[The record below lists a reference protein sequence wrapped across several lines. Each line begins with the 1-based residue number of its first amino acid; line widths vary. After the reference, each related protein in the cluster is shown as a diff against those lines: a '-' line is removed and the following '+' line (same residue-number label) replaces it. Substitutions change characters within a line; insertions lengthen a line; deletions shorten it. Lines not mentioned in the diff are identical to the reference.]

1 MRTLAGNE
9 AIIPCFSH
17 FNGIKYDTSRK
28 FLFCLIFSFSSM
40 KNLKNKENATRMC
53 LPNGTWA
60 ERADYD
66 QCKALNTA
74 IPIPIEVN

>member
-1 MRTLAGNE
+1 M
-9 AIIPCFSH
+9 IIFCTVLVSCISVF
-17 FNGIKYDTSRK
+17 FNDS
-28 FLFCLIFSFSSM
+28 
-40 KNLKNKENATRMC
+40 KENATRMC

-74 IPIPIEVN
+74 IPIPIEVNRYRSMDVINQSYD